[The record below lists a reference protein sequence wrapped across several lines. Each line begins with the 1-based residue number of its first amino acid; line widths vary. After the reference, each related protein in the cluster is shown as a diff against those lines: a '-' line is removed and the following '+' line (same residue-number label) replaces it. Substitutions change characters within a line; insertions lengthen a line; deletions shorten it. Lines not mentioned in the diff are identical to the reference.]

1 MSNTV
6 SLSEKSALK
15 EKNESVKLARTL
27 CLIFV
32 VFAVCWSPYA
42 VIVVADRYDTFP
54 LELHIF
60 SVLIAHTN
68 SSLNSVLYGLTNKHF
83 R

>member
-1 MSNTV
+1 M
-6 SLSEKSALK
+6 SEKSALK

-42 VIVVADRYDTFP
+42 VFVVADRYDTWP
-54 LELHIF
+54 QELHLF
-60 SVLIAHTN
+60 AVLIAHTN